1 MHEFPGAARAKGQK
15 LGGFKEYNTIPS
27 QFWRRKS
34 RIPASA
40 GMGLGESLSRAGGG
54 PVAPTW
60 TTRVCSRMSLRAA
73 SALPSLHLCLL
84 QGHGSPQSC
93 SKDPSEVVTSAKTDS
108 KSDEVQRGMGVRIS
122 IQRWGDTIHLPPRPV
137 PPREGRE
144 TCPQPPASSVWTGS
158 TMRARVRKGIQ
169 HPPRARMRPLPGT
182 PGRLPGRE
190 NRFPPTWEP
199 QAGRGAAGAGK
210 APEGRAFKT
219 HPWKLGG
226 RWLHQRGE
234 GLPLL
239 FTSSRHRCPLPTP
252 QGAEPST
259 ALLSLAAHLPE
270 ASVERPSLRTQA
282 AGSSLV
288 L

>member
-122 IQRWGDTIHLPPRPV
+122 IQRWGDTIHLPP
-137 PPREGRE
+137 PPSATE
-144 TCPQPPASSVWTGS
+144 
-158 TMRARVRKGIQ
+158 
-169 HPPRARMRPLPGT
+169 
-182 PGRLPGRE
+182 
-190 NRFPPTWEP
+190 
-199 QAGRGAAGAGK
+199 
-210 APEGRAFKT
+210 
-219 HPWKLGG
+219 
-226 RWLHQRGE
+226 RGE
-234 GLPLL
+234 GDVSSAPCFLRVDRQHDASTGEKRNSAP
-239 FTSSRHRCPLPTP
+239 TQGQDATPAWDPRASSR
-252 QGAEPST
+252 A
-259 ALLSLAAHLPE
+259 
-270 ASVERPSLRTQA
+270 
-282 AGSSLV
+282 
-288 L
+288 